1 MENHPDVSADF
12 NGVSH
17 TITSFD
23 EFEAAIAALIES
35 PQEWEAKVDQFLEAN
50 QWSNRADEAMD
61 IIINHPRRVMT
72 PRLHRHP
79 MYNAEAWLRES
90 LPHFWSNPMKVLGRH
105 RLGSTDGTLPLLEPH
120 ERIRVHAI
128 PSTDFGHGKTRNLA
142 TSLSN
147 SELLLFTV
155 QDACPRDPHWLSG
168 MVNDLL
174 AFNLNAVCGG
184 QAVPHDRDKNPV
196 QWYRPVNET
205 NKVEIVRGDEFIQWS
220 PEQQMRACGWDN
232 VNALY
237 TREALLKTPFEDVR
251 FGEDMTWAKAH
262 LSSGGSI
269 GYAKAHKVW
278 HYHHRIG
285 DLPQAVLNQL
295 YWRHKHLAPCPLWLD
310 HLPSC
315 NRSEIESDYLAYG
328 HMATGDVFRWLA
340 YNRRLQKES
349 HLAGR
354 EFLLQ
359 P

>member
-1 MENHPDVSADF
+1 MMPSVSI
-12 NGVSH
+12 V
-17 TITSFD
+17 I
-23 EFEAAIAALIES
+23 
-35 PQEWEAKVDQFLEAN
+35 
-50 QWSNRADEAMD
+50 
-61 IIINHPRRVMT
+61 
-72 PRLHRHP
+72 P

-90 LPHFWSNPMKVLGRH
+90 LPHFLEQSYEGDWEVLVIDS
-105 RLGSTDGTLPLLEPH
+105 GSTDGTLPLLEPH

-128 PSTDFGHGKTRNLA
+128 PNTDFGHGKTRNLA

-278 HYHHRIG
+278 HYHHQYRG
-285 DLPQAVLNQL
+285 FTRKRVLNQL
-295 YWRHKHLAPCPLWLD
+295 YWRHKTFGAMPPLAG
-310 HLPSC
+310 PSTFLQSL
-315 NRSEIESDYLAYG
+315 RILKAITLHTG
-328 HMATGDVFRWLA
+328 IWQPGDVFRWLA

-354 EFLLQ
+354 EFLQAALKGSKELDNLYESLGTTSPMATKSQ
-359 P
+359 NS